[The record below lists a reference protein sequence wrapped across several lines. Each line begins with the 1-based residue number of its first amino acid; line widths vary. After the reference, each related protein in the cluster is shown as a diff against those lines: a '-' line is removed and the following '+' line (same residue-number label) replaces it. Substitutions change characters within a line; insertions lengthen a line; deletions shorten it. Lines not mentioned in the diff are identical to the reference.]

1 MPRIFSTASGN
12 TSQIIAEC
20 VETLKAGG
28 VILLPTET
36 VYGLV
41 CRFEDKN
48 AEEKIYQLKHR
59 PAEKRLSVFVDEAAK
74 LEKYNVRLNKLAHS
88 LTEEY
93 CPGAITII
101 SARGENS
108 SLGFR
113 IPDHDFVLQLL
124 NALDFP
130 LSSTSANRSGMPN
143 VLCVDEA
150 LSELDGEVDIVIDG
164 GRIPEDSQASTVV
177 DARGEKALILR
188 QGTLIINDKFL
199 S

>member
-1 MPRIFSTASGN
+1 MPCTFSLADGN
-12 TSQIIAEC
+12 ISEIIKKCA
-20 VETLKAGG
+20 ETLEAGG

-41 CRFEDKN
+41 CRFEDKA

-59 PAEKRLSVFVDEAAK
+59 PAEKRLSVFVDDIAK
-74 LEKYNVRLNKLAHS
+74 LEKYGVKINNLARELAS
-88 LTEEY
+88 EY

-101 SARGENS
+101 SERNEDS

-113 IPDHDFVLQLL
+113 IPDHDFVLALL
-124 NALDFP
+124 KAVDFP

-143 VLCVDEA
+143 VLSIAEA
-150 LSELDGEVDIVIDG
+150 LSELDGEVDIAVDG
-164 GRIPEDSQASTVV
+164 GTVPAGSQASTVV
-177 DARGEKALILR
+177 DARSAKALILR
-188 QGTLIINDKFL
+188 QGALIINDKFL

>member
-1 MPRIFSTASGN
+1 MKTFSPEKDD
-12 TSQIIAEC
+12 TSIILAEC
-20 VETLKAGG
+20 VKTLENHG

-41 CRFEDKN
+41 CRLEDKI

-59 PAEKRLSVFVDEAAK
+59 PQDKRLSVFVDD
-74 LEKYNVRLNKLAHS
+74 VSKLADFDVK
-88 LTEEY
+88 LTPLAEELAETY

-101 SARGENS
+101 SERGSDS

-113 IPDHDFVLQLL
+113 IPDHAFVLELL
-124 NALDFP
+124 KKVDFP

-143 VLCVDEA
+143 VLEVSEA
-150 LSELDGEVDIVIDG
+150 LNELDGEVDIVIDG
-164 GRIPEDSQASTVV
+164 GRISPDSLASTVV
-177 DARGEKALILR
+177 DARNEKAVILR
-188 QGTLIINDKFL
+188 QGALIINDKFL

>member
-1 MPRIFSTASGN
+1 MQKFTVGKDSTEK
-12 TSQIIAEC
+12 IIAEC
-20 VETLKAGG
+20 IRVLENHG

-41 CRFEDKN
+41 CRFEDTV

-59 PAEKRLSVFVDEAAK
+59 PSEKRLSVFVDKPETLESYDVEFSPLVRQLAA
-74 LEKYNVRLNKLAHS
+74 
-88 LTEEY
+88 EY

-101 SARGENS
+101 AARNQNS

-113 IPDHDFVLQLL
+113 IPAHNFVLELL
-124 NALDFP
+124 KKSPFP

-143 VLCVDEA
+143 VLSVNEA
-150 LSELDGEVDIVIDG
+150 LAELDGEVDIVIDG
-164 GRIPEDSQASTVV
+164 GEISPDAQASTVV
-177 DARGEKALILR
+177 DARGEKAVILR
-188 QGTLIINDKFL
+188 QGELIINDKFI

>member
-1 MPRIFSTASGN
+1 MPCTFSLAYGN
-12 TSQIIAEC
+12 FSEIIERCAEK
-20 VETLKAGG
+20 LKAGG

-41 CRFEDKN
+41 CRFEDSA

-59 PAEKRLSVFVDEAAK
+59 PAEKRLSVFVDDAAK
-74 LEKYNVRLNKLAHS
+74 LEKYGVKLNPLARKLAS
-88 LTEEY
+88 SY

-101 SARGENS
+101 CERNGNS

-113 IPDHDFVLQLL
+113 IPDHKFVLELL
-124 NALDFP
+124 KAVDFP

-143 VLCVDEA
+143 VLNIAEA
-150 LSELDGEVDIVIDG
+150 LNELDGEVDIAVDG
-164 GRIPEDSQASTVV
+164 GTIPADSQASTVI
-177 DARGEKALILR
+177 DARGPKAVVLR
-188 QGTLIINDKFL
+188 QGALIINDKFL

>member
-1 MPRIFSTASGN
+1 MSRIFSIADDNTA
-12 TSQIIAEC
+12 QIISEC
-20 VETLKAGG
+20 VKVLHNGG

-59 PAEKRLSVFVDEAAK
+59 PSEKRLSVFVDDTAK
-74 LEKYNVRLNKLAHS
+74 LEKFGVKLNGLATD
-88 LTEEY
+88 LAKEY

-101 SARGENS
+101 SERNSDS

-113 IPDHDFVLQLL
+113 IPDHEFVLQLL
-124 NALDFP
+124 GAVDFP

-143 VLCVDEA
+143 VLSIDEA
-150 LSELDGEVDIVIDG
+150 LAELDGEVDIVIDG
-164 GRIPEDSQASTVV
+164 GRISADSLASTVV
-177 DARGEKALILR
+177 DTRGTKAVILR
-188 QGTLIINDKFL
+188 QGALIINDKFL
-199 S
+199 

>member
-1 MPRIFSTASGN
+1 MKTFSPEKDD
-12 TSQIIAEC
+12 TSIILAEC
-20 VETLKAGG
+20 VNVLENHG

-41 CRFEDKN
+41 CRFEDKI

-59 PAEKRLSVFVDEAAK
+59 PQDKRLSVFVDD
-74 LEKYNVRLNKLAHS
+74 VSKLADFDVK
-88 LTEEY
+88 LTPLAEELAATY

-101 SARGENS
+101 SEMGRDS

-113 IPDHDFVLQLL
+113 IPDHAFVLELL
-124 NALDFP
+124 KKVDFP

-143 VLCVDEA
+143 VLEVSEA
-150 LSELDGEVDIVIDG
+150 LNELDGEVDIVIDG
-164 GRIPEDSQASTVV
+164 GRISPDSLASTVV
-177 DARGEKALILR
+177 DARNEKAVILR
-188 QGTLIINDKFL
+188 QGALIINDKFL

>member
-1 MPRIFSTASGN
+1 MQKFSLASDRQ
-12 TSQIIAEC
+12 SEIIDACLRALENH
-20 VETLKAGG
+20 G

-41 CRFEDKN
+41 CRFEDSI

-59 PAEKRLSVFVDEAAK
+59 PAEKRLSVFVDKPEK
-74 LEKYNVRLNKLAHS
+74 LESYGVEFSPLVKELAE
-88 LTEEY
+88 TY

-101 SARGENS
+101 AARNENS

-113 IPDHDFVLQLL
+113 VPAHDFVFELL
-124 NALDFP
+124 KKVPFP

-143 VLCVDEA
+143 VLSVNEA

-164 GRIPEDSQASTVV
+164 GKIPPDSLASTVV
-177 DARGEKALILR
+177 DAGGNKAVILR
-188 QGTLIINDKFL
+188 QGALIINDKFL
-199 S
+199 L

>member
-1 MPRIFSTASGN
+1 MKTFNLAADD
-12 TSQIIAEC
+12 TSVILDEC
-20 VETLKAGG
+20 VKVLENHG

-41 CRFEDKN
+41 CRFEDKI

-59 PAEKRLSVFVDEAAK
+59 PQEKRLSVFVD
-74 LEKYNVRLNKLAHS
+74 NVDKLAPFDVK
-88 LTEEY
+88 LTPLAEELAASC

-101 SARGENS
+101 CARGKDS

-113 IPDHDFVLQLL
+113 IPDHKFVLALL
-124 NALDFP
+124 KKAAFP

-143 VLCVDEA
+143 VLEISEA
-150 LSELDGEVDIVIDG
+150 LNELDGEVDIVIDG
-164 GRIPEDSQASTVV
+164 GRIPPDSQASTVV
-177 DARGEKALILR
+177 DARNEKAIILR
-188 QGTLIINDKFL
+188 QGALIINDKFL

>member
-1 MPRIFSTASGN
+1 MKKFTLGAAPDSEVLD
-12 TSQIIAEC
+12 EC
-20 VETLKAGG
+20 VRILENHG

-41 CRFEDKN
+41 CRFEDKI

-59 PAEKRLSVFVDEAAK
+59 PQEKRLSVFVSDIAK
-74 LEKYNVRLNKLAHS
+74 LASYGVKLNPLAEKLAA
-88 LTEEY
+88 EY

-101 SARGENS
+101 SARNENS

-113 IPDHDFVLQLL
+113 IPDHEFVLRLL
-124 NALDFP
+124 EKVDFP

-143 VLCVDEA
+143 VLEVTEA
-150 LSELDGEVDIVIDG
+150 LTELDGEVDIVIDG
-164 GRIPEDSQASTVV
+164 GTIPPDSLASTVV
-177 DARGEKALILR
+177 DARGSHAVILR
-188 QGTLIINDKFL
+188 QGALIINDKFI

>member
-1 MPRIFSTASGN
+1 MPCIFSLADGN
-12 TSQIIAEC
+12 LSEIVERCAEK
-20 VETLKAGG
+20 LKAGG

-41 CRFEDKN
+41 CRFEDSA

-59 PAEKRLSVFVDEAAK
+59 PAEKRLSVFVDDPAK
-74 LEKYNVRLNKLAHS
+74 LEKYGVKLNPLACELAS
-88 LTEEY
+88 KY

-101 SARGENS
+101 SERNENS

-113 IPDHDFVLQLL
+113 IPDHKFVLELL
-124 NALDFP
+124 KAVDFP

-143 VLCVDEA
+143 VLSIDEA
-150 LSELDGEVDIVIDG
+150 LSELDGEVDIAVDG
-164 GRIPEDSQASTVV
+164 GTIPADSQASTVV
-177 DARGEKALILR
+177 DARREKAVILR
-188 QGTLIINDKFL
+188 QGALIINDKFL